1 MREEE
6 GGRDW
11 RRGGRRMM
19 EGKVEAGRHGRVERS
34 RTLGRLLEGQ
44 GDDGGAWKGG
54 GEE

>member
-1 MREEE
+1 
-6 GGRDW
+6 
-11 RRGGRRMM
+11 MM

-54 GEE
+54 GEG